1 MKFRPH
7 RELLDEAM
15 AEVVELEPTQDALR
29 KRVAETHDWLPEGW
43 LLEISPYGYDKR
55 IDWHTNI
62 VSIPG
67 YGVVGF
73 TDELPREVAK

>member
-15 AEVVELEPTQDALR
+15 AEVVELEPTLACLR
-29 KRVAETHDWLPEGW
+29 KRVADTHDWLPEGW
-43 LLEISPYGYDKR
+43 TLEIRPYGYDER
-55 IDWHTNI
+55 VGWHTNI
-62 VSIPG
+62 VSIRG

-73 TDELPREVAK
+73 TDELPNEVVK